1 MRDADWFH
9 FGEHE
14 ARAEGGFADKQS
26 ATSGHAD
33 GGLLARNRPTCND
46 GGAN

>member
-14 ARAEGGFADKQS
+14 ASAEGRFADKQS
-26 ATSGHAD
+26 AIGT
-33 GGLLARNRPTCND
+33 NQ
-46 GGAN
+46 